1 MTILNFKDFGELDE
15 LKNAVEYIIDDNEL
29 ISNFIVYENNGI
41 ITITID
47 RRDPKYYK
55 IGNINCPSN
64 QESANWVSELCDV
77 VKQHDIPFR
86 IAVYFSYTIDEFF
99 KSLNGTFQLSGTDI
113 LFINREK
120 LENIEDS
127 IIDMMVEKNEKK
139 FKKHPGKNPGKIDD
153 IIITR
158 FELDL
163 FFSK

>member
-29 ISNFIVYENNGI
+29 ISNFIVYENDGI

-64 QESANWVSELCDV
+64 QESANWVSELCEV
-77 VKQHDIPFR
+77 IKQHDISFQ
-86 IAVYFSYTIDEFF
+86 ISVYFSYTIEDEFF
-99 KSLNGTFQLSGTDI
+99 KSLNGTFQVSGTDV
-113 LFINREK
+113 LFINREH
-120 LENIEDS
+120 LENIQDS
-127 IIDMMVEKNEKK
+127 IIDMMVKKN
-139 FKKHPGKNPGKIDD
+139 PGKNPGKIDD

-158 FELDL
+158 FELNL
-163 FFSK
+163 FFKII